1 MQITTIGVDLAKHW
15 FQVHGVDA
23 DGKIVVKRRLCR
35 SEVIEFFKALDR
47 CLVGMEAC
55 ATAHHW
61 ARELMGHEVKL
72 MPPAYVKAY
81 VKRNK
86 NDAADAEAI
95 CEAVTRPS
103 MRFVPVKDADQQS
116 VLMMH
121 RARNLLVRQ
130 RTMLVNALR
139 AHMAEFGFTAPQ
151 GPCHVDRPVA
161 AIEEENSALPELA
174 RSILRLIVAQLND
187 TQAKVRQLEA
197 KLAQWHRNSRVSK
210 LLATIPGVGIMGAS
224 AIAATVCDPNL
235 FRSGREFAAWLGM
248 TPRQNSSGGK
258 EQLGRTSKRG
268 DKYIRCL
275 LVAGA
280 VAVLRHART
289 RATKD
294 AEWVRGM
301 LARKFKWGR
310 TGVAIA
316 GASGLD
322 VRASGLRAESATNVS
337 CIDIWYNSNLRRKGR
352 PRRRRKVPIFLTD
365 EQQTNGQKLGLTR
378 TAGAYT

>member
-1 MQITTIGVDLAKHW
+1 MHITTIGLDLAKHW
-15 FQVHGVDA
+15 FQIHGIDA
-23 DGKIVVKRRLCR
+23 AGKVVVRRRLR
-35 SEVIEFFKALDR
+35 RAEVVEFFR
-47 CLVGMEAC
+47 TQEPCLVGMEAC

-61 ARELMGHEVKL
+61 ARELSALGHEVKL

-103 MRFVPVKDADQQS
+103 MRFVPVKDTDQQS

-139 AHMAEFGFTAPQ
+139 AHLAEFGIIAPQ
-151 GPCHVDRPVA
+151 DLRHIERLAG
-161 AIEEENSALPELA
+161 AIEEDSPALPELA
-174 RSILRLIVAQLND
+174 RSILRLVVAQLKD
-187 TQAKVRQLEA
+187 TQAKVREIEA
-197 KLAQWHRNSRVSK
+197 KLAQWHRNSRLSK
-210 LLATIPGVGIMGAS
+210 LLATVPGVGIMGAS
-224 AIAATVCDPNL
+224 AIAATVSDPNL

-258 EQLGRTSKRG
+258 ERLGRTSKRG

-280 VAVLRHART
+280 VAVLRHARD
-289 RATKD
+289 RATRD
-294 AEWVRGM
+294 AEWVRAL
-301 LARKFKWGR
+301 LARRPAKVVAVALANR
-310 TGVAIA
+310 TARIAWAVMARGEAYRAKEIA
-316 GASGLD
+316 GQA
-322 VRASGLRAESATNVS
+322 V
-337 CIDIWYNSNLRRKGR
+337 
-352 PRRRRKVPIFLTD
+352 
-365 EQQTNGQKLGLTR
+365 
-378 TAGAYT
+378 